1 MEEVPTITL
10 MGTINLGNGSMIRK
24 MDVESIFTTP
34 QEKNKMVNGKMA
46 NAMAEVSINS
56 PMEIAMMANGR
67 TVLSQAVVC

>member
-10 MGTINLGNGSMIRK
+10 MGPFNLGNGSMIRK